1 MINRKQIK
9 DGIETIKDSLESNDH
24 EITGALAMLVH
35 YLEANVDDILDAGED
50 EDFDDDFD
58 EGDNG

>member
-1 MINRKQIK
+1 MTNRKQLK

-35 YLEANVDDILDAGED
+35 YLEANIDDILDAGE
-50 EDFDDDFD
+50 EDDFED
-58 EGDNG
+58 EFNDGDID

>member
-1 MINRKQIK
+1 MTTKKQIM